1 MIVFKNE
8 GILDINSII
17 TFGVSVKEKE
27 NAIGFFGTG
36 LKYAIAVLLRNGC
49 DISIKAG
56 EDVYDFG
63 TEELIVRGKSFPIIT
78 MNGKPLS
85 FTTEYGKTWE
95 LWQAARELYSNCID
109 EGGTVTNEMEDNFH
123 GTQVVVLGGAF
134 DLVWKERHTFL
145 LSAPVLWANDKLE
158 VCEGPSEY
166 AYYQGIRAYTL
177 PTKSKFTYN
186 LKTQQKLTEDRAL
199 ANWWSAQLDITWAL
213 ASCDNKDVLESVIIN
228 NPENGEDWLEAGFSF
243 DNLHTGAALN
253 ELVGFH
259 IRNKT
264 EGLNKTLLKEAMN
277 RSLLESIPE
286 EYAHNLSPEDV
297 TTIKDAIEMVLRAGF
312 DTTSYTIGVV
322 ESLGEGE
329 TSWAAGDKI
338 YVSRLAMDAG
348 AKKVAAIILLSILK
362 IENGLYTESAEM
374 QDFLLDL
381 VIKLAMRK

>member
-27 NAIGFFGTG
+27 SAIGFFGTG

-56 EDVYDFG
+56 DDVYDFG

-95 LWQAARELYSNCID
+95 LWQAARELYSNCLD
-109 EGGTVTNEMEDNFH
+109 EGGIVTSETEDSFP
-123 GTQVVVLGGAF
+123 GTQVVVSGDAF

-145 LSAPVLWANDKLE
+145 LAAPVLWANDRLE

-166 AYYQGIRAYTL
+166 AYYQGIRAHTL

-186 LKTQQKLTEDRAL
+186 LKNHQKLTEDRAL
-199 ANWWSAQLDITWAL
+199 ANWWGAQCDITWNIAK
-213 ASCDNKDVLESVIIN
+213 CDDEEILERVIIN
-228 NPENGEDWLEAGFSF
+228 NPEEDDDVLEAGFSF
-243 DNLHTGAALN
+243 DNLPTGAVLN
-253 ELVGFH
+253 ALVGFH
-259 IRNKT
+259 LRNKT

-277 RSLLESIPE
+277 RSLLESTPE
-286 EYAHNLSPEDV
+286 EVAHNLSPEDV

-312 DTTSYTIGVV
+312 DTTAYTIGVV

-374 QDFLLDL
+374 QEFLLDL
-381 VIKLAMRK
+381 AIKLAMRK

>member
-27 NAIGFFGTG
+27 SAIGFFGTG

-56 EDVYDFG
+56 ENVYNFG
-63 TEELIVRGKSFPIIT
+63 TEELIVRGKSFPVIT

-95 LWQAARELYSNCID
+95 LWQAARELYSNCLD
-109 EGGTVTNEMEDNFH
+109 EGGVVTEEIDDSFH
-123 GTQVVVLGGAF
+123 GTQVIVMGESF

-145 LSAPVLWANDKLE
+145 LSAPVLWANDRLE

-186 LKTQQKLTEDRAL
+186 VKSHQNLTEDRAL
-199 ANWWSAQLDITWAL
+199 ANWWGAQWDITWAL
-213 ASCDNKDVLESVIIN
+213 ASCDNKDVLESVLIN

-277 RSLLESIPE
+277 RSLLESTPE

-312 DTTSYTIGVV
+312 DTTAYTIGVV
-322 ESLGEGE
+322 ESLGKGE
-329 TSWAAGDKI
+329 TSWAAEDKI

-374 QDFLLDL
+374 QEFLLDL
-381 VIKLAMRK
+381 AIKLAMRK

>member
-27 NAIGFFGTG
+27 SAIGFFGTG

-49 DISIKAG
+49 DISIKSG
-56 EDVYDFG
+56 ETVYDFG
-63 TEELIVRGKSFPIIT
+63 TEELIIRGKSFPVIT
-78 MNGKPLS
+78 LNGKPLS

-95 LWQAARELYSNCID
+95 LWQAARELYSNCLD
-109 EGGTVTNEMEDNFH
+109 ECGTVTNEIDDNFH
-123 GTQVVVLGGAF
+123 GTQVVVIGDAF

-145 LSAPVLWANDKLE
+145 LAAPVLWANDNLE

-186 LKTQQKLTEDRAL
+186 LKTHQKLTEDRAL
-199 ANWWSAQLDITWAL
+199 ANWWGAQWDITWNIAK
-213 ASCDNKDVLESVIIN
+213 CDDKEILERVIIN
-228 NPENGEDWLEAGFSF
+228 HPYEPEGLEAGFDF
-243 DNLHTGAALN
+243 EAVHTGHTLN

-277 RSLLESIPE
+277 RSLLESTPE

-297 TTIKDAIEMVLRAGF
+297 TIIKDAIEMVLRAGF

-329 TSWAAGDKI
+329 TSWAAEDKI

-348 AKKVAAIILLSILK
+348 ARKVAAIILLTILK
-362 IENGLYTESAEM
+362 IENELYTESAEM

>member
-27 NAIGFFGTG
+27 SAIGFFGTG

-49 DISIKAG
+49 DISIQSG

-63 TEELIVRGKSFPIIT
+63 TEELIVRGKSFPVIT

-95 LWQAARELYSNCID
+95 LWQAARELYSNCLD
-109 EGGTVTNEMEDNFH
+109 ENGTVTDEIDDSFH
-123 GTQVVVLGGAF
+123 GTQVVVIGDAF
-134 DLVWKERHTFL
+134 DLVWKERFTFL
-145 LSAPVLWANDKLE
+145 LSAPVLWANDSIE

-166 AYYQGIRAYTL
+166 VYYQGIRAYRL

-186 LKTQQKLTEDRAL
+186 MKSHQRLTEDRAL
-199 ANWWSAQLDITWAL
+199 ANWWGAQWDITWNIAK
-213 ASCDNKDVLESVIIN
+213 CDDKEILERVIIN
-228 NPENGEDWLEAGFSF
+228 HPDEQEGLEAGFSF
-243 DNLHTGAALN
+243 EGMPTGSVLN

-277 RSLLESIPE
+277 RSLLEGNHE
-286 EYAHNLSPEDV
+286 EFAHNLSFEDA

-312 DTTSYTIGVV
+312 DTTAYTIGVV

-338 YVSRLAMDAG
+338 YVSRLTMDAG

>member
-27 NAIGFFGTG
+27 SAIGFFGTG

-95 LWQAARELYSNCID
+95 LWQAARELYSNCLD
-109 EGGTVTNEMEDNFH
+109 EGGIVTSETEDSFP
-123 GTQVVVLGGAF
+123 GTQVVVSGDAF

-145 LSAPVLWANDKLE
+145 LAAPVLWANDRLE

-186 LKTQQKLTEDRAL
+186 LKTHQKLTEDRAL
-199 ANWWSAQLDITWAL
+199 ANWWGAQFELTWAL

-228 NPENGEDWLEAGFSF
+228 NPEVEEDWLEAGFSF

-277 RSLLESIPE
+277 RSLLESTPE
-286 EYAHNLSPEDV
+286 EVAHNLSPEDV

-312 DTTSYTIGVV
+312 DTTAYTIGVV

-374 QDFLLDL
+374 QEFLLDL
-381 VIKLAMRK
+381 AIKLAMRR

>member
-27 NAIGFFGTG
+27 SAIGFFGTG

-49 DISIKAG
+49 DIFIKSG
-56 EDVYDFG
+56 EDVYGFSTD
-63 TEELIVRGKSFPIIT
+63 ELIVRGHSFT
-78 MNGKPLS
+78 VVMMNGSPLS

-95 LWQAARELYSNCID
+95 LWQAARELYSNCLD
-109 EGGTVTNEMEDNFH
+109 ECGTVTDEIDVNFH
-123 GTQVVVLGGAF
+123 GTQVVVSGDAF

-145 LSAPVLWANDKLE
+145 LSAPVLWANDSLE

-186 LKTQQKLTEDRAL
+186 LKTHQKLTEDRAL
-199 ANWWSAQLDITWAL
+199 ANWWGAQWDITWNIAK
-213 ASCDNKDVLESVIIN
+213 CDDKEILERVIIN
-228 NPENGEDWLEAGFSF
+228 HPDEQEGLEAGFNF
-243 DNLHTGAALN
+243 ELVTTCAVLN

-277 RSLLESIPE
+277 RSLLESTPE
-286 EYAHNLSPEDV
+286 EFAHNLSPEDV

-312 DTTSYTIGVV
+312 DTTAYTIGVV

-329 TSWAAGDKI
+329 TSWAAEDKI

-362 IENGLYTESAEM
+362 IENGLYTQSADM
-374 QDFLLDL
+374 QEFLLDL

>member
-27 NAIGFFGTG
+27 SAIGFFGTG

-56 EDVYDFG
+56 ENVYDFG

-95 LWQAARELYSNCID
+95 LWQAARELYSNCLD
-109 EGGTVTNEMEDNFH
+109 ENGTVTAEVDDSFQ
-123 GTQVVVLGGAF
+123 GTQVVVSGDAF

-145 LSAPVLWANDKLE
+145 LAAPVLWANDRLE

-186 LKTQQKLTEDRAL
+186 LKTHQKLTEDRAL
-199 ANWWSAQLDITWAL
+199 ANWWGAQWDITWNIAK
-213 ASCDNKDVLESVIIN
+213 CDDKEILERVIIN
-228 NPENGEDWLEAGFSF
+228 HPDEQEGLEARFNF
-243 DNLHTGAALN
+243 ELVTTCAVLN

-277 RSLLESIPE
+277 RSLLESTPE
-286 EYAHNLSPEDV
+286 EFAHNLSHEDV
-297 TTIKDAIEMVLRAGF
+297 TIIKDAIEMVLRAGF
-312 DTTSYTIGVV
+312 DTTAYTIGIV

-329 TSWAAGDKI
+329 RLWAAEYKI

-348 AKKVAAIILLSILK
+348 AKKVAATILLSILK

-374 QDFLLDL
+374 QEFLLDL
-381 VIKLAMRK
+381 AIKLAMRK

>member
-27 NAIGFFGTG
+27 SAIGFFGTG

-49 DISIKAG
+49 NISIKSG
-56 EDVYDFG
+56 KEVYNFG
-63 TEELIVRGKSFPIIT
+63 TEELIVRGKSFPVIT
-78 MNGKPLS
+78 MNGDQLS

-95 LWQAARELYSNCID
+95 LWQAARELYSNCLD
-109 EGGTVTNEMEDNFH
+109 ENGTVTSEIDDKFH
-123 GTQVVVLGGAF
+123 GTQVVVSGDAF
-134 DLVWKERHTFL
+134 ELVWKERHTFL
-145 LSAPVLWANDKLE
+145 LSAPVLWANDSLE
-158 VCEGPSEY
+158 VCEGTAEHV
-166 AYYQGIRAYTL
+166 YYQGIRAYTL

-186 LKTQQKLTEDRAL
+186 LKTHQKLTEDRAL
-199 ANWWSAQLDITWAL
+199 ANWWGAQWGITWAL

-228 NPENGEDWLEAGFSF
+228 NPEVEEDWLEAGFSF
-243 DNLHTGAALN
+243 DNLHTGATLN

-277 RSLLESIPE
+277 RSLLESTPE

-312 DTTSYTIGVV
+312 DTTAYTIGVV

-374 QDFLLDL
+374 QEFLLDL
-381 VIKLAMRK
+381 AIKLAMRK

>member
-1 MIVFKNE
+1 MIVFKNK

-27 NAIGFFGTG
+27 SAIGFFGTG

-56 EDVYDFG
+56 DDVYDFG
-63 TEELIVRGKSFPIIT
+63 TEELIVRGKSFPIIM
-78 MNGKPLS
+78 MNDKQLS

-95 LWQAARELYSNCID
+95 LWQAARELYSNCLD
-109 EGGTVTNEMEDNFH
+109 EGGTVTNEIDDSFQ
-123 GTQVVVLGGAF
+123 GTQVVVSGDAF

-145 LSAPVLWANDKLE
+145 LSAPVLWANDSLE
-158 VCEGPSEY
+158 VCEGPSAY
-166 AYYQGIRAYTL
+166 VYYQGIRAYTL

-186 LKTQQKLTEDRAL
+186 LKTHQKLTEDRAL
-199 ANWWSAQLDITWAL
+199 ANWWSAQWDITWAL

-228 NPENGEDWLEAGFSF
+228 NPENGEDWPEAGFSF

-277 RSLLESIPE
+277 RSLLESTPE
-286 EYAHNLSPEDV
+286 EFAHNLSPEDV
-297 TTIKDAIEMVLRAGF
+297 ITIKDAIEMVLRAGF
-312 DTTSYTIGVV
+312 DTTAYTIGVV

-374 QDFLLDL
+374 QEFLLDL
-381 VIKLAMRK
+381 AIKLAMRK

>member
-27 NAIGFFGTG
+27 SAIGFFGTG

-56 EDVYDFG
+56 ENVYNFG
-63 TEELIVRGKSFPIIT
+63 TEELIVRGKSFPVIT

-95 LWQAARELYSNCID
+95 LWQAARELYSNCLD
-109 EGGTVTNEMEDNFH
+109 EGGVVTEEIDDSFH
-123 GTQVVVLGGAF
+123 GTQVIVMGESF

-145 LSAPVLWANDKLE
+145 LDAPVLWANDRLD

-186 LKTQQKLTEDRAL
+186 LKNHQKLTEDRAL
-199 ANWWSAQLDITWAL
+199 ANWWGAQWDITWAL
-213 ASCDNKDVLESVIIN
+213 ASCDNKDVLERVIIN
-228 NPENGEDWLEAGFSF
+228 NPEDGEDWLEAGFSF
-243 DNLHTGAALN
+243 EGMPTGATLN

-277 RSLLESIPE
+277 RSLLESTPE
-286 EYAHNLSPEDV
+286 EFAHNLSPEDV
-297 TTIKDAIEMVLRAGF
+297 TIIKDAIEMVLRAGF
-312 DTTSYTIGVV
+312 DTTAYTIGIV

-329 TSWAAGDKI
+329 TSWASEDKI
-338 YVSRLAMDAG
+338 YVSRLAMEAG

-374 QDFLLDL
+374 QEFLLDL

>member
-27 NAIGFFGTG
+27 SAIGFFGTG

-49 DISIKAG
+49 NISIKSG
-56 EDVYDFG
+56 KEVYNFG
-63 TEELIVRGKSFPIIT
+63 TEELIVRGKSFPVIT
-78 MNGKPLS
+78 MNGDQLS

-109 EGGTVTNEMEDNFH
+109 EGGTVTNEIDDNFH

-134 DLVWKERHTFL
+134 ELVWKERHTFL
-145 LSAPVLWANDKLE
+145 LSAPVLWANDSLE
-158 VCEGPSEY
+158 VCEGPSAY

-177 PTKSKFTYN
+177 PTKSKFAYN
-186 LKTQQKLTEDRAL
+186 LKNHQMLTEDRAL
-199 ANWWSAQLDITWAL
+199 ANWWSAQWNITWNIAK
-213 ASCDNKDVLESVIIN
+213 CEDKDVLDRVIIN
-228 NPENGEDWLEAGFSF
+228 PPEEEEWLEAGFDF
-243 DNLHTGAALN
+243 ENTTTGSVLN

-277 RSLLESIPE
+277 RSLLSGS
-286 EYAHNLSPEDV
+286 YDYHAGNLSEEDS

-312 DTTSYTIGVV
+312 DTTAYTIGVV

-329 TSWAAGDKI
+329 TSLAAGDKI

-374 QDFLLDL
+374 QEFLLDL
-381 VIKLAMRK
+381 AIKLAMPR

>member
-27 NAIGFFGTG
+27 SAIGFFGTG
-36 LKYAIAVLLRNGC
+36 LKYAIAVLLRTGC
-49 DISIKAG
+49 DISIKSG
-56 EDVYDFG
+56 EDVYNFG

-78 MNGKPLS
+78 MNGKQLS

-109 EGGTVTNEMEDNFH
+109 EGGNVTNEIDDGFC
-123 GTQVVVLGGAF
+123 GTQVVVQGYPF
-134 DLVWKERHTFL
+134 DLVWKERFTFL
-145 LSAPVLWANDKLE
+145 LSAPVLWANDTLE
-158 VCEGPSEY
+158 VCEGTSEHV
-166 AYYQGIRAYTL
+166 YYQGIRAYSL

-186 LKTQQKLTEDRAL
+186 LKTHQKLTEDRAL
-199 ANWWSAQLDITWAL
+199 ANWWGAQWDITWAL

-228 NPENGEDWLEAGFSF
+228 NPEVEEDWLEAGFSF
-243 DNLHTGAALN
+243 DNLPTGATLN

-259 IRNKT
+259 VRNKT

-277 RSLLESIPE
+277 RSLLESTPE

-297 TTIKDAIEMVLRAGF
+297 TTLKDAIEMVLRAGF

-329 TSWAAGDKI
+329 TSWAAEDKI

-374 QDFLLDL
+374 QEFLLDL
-381 VIKLAMRK
+381 AIKLAMRK

>member
-27 NAIGFFGTG
+27 SAIGFFGTG

-56 EDVYDFG
+56 ENVYDFG

-95 LWQAARELYSNCID
+95 LWQAARELYSNCLD
-109 EGGTVTNEMEDNFH
+109 EGGTITTEIDDRFQ
-123 GTQVVVLGGAF
+123 GTQVVVSGYAF

-145 LSAPVLWANDKLE
+145 LSAPVLWANDSLE

-166 AYYQGIRAYTL
+166 VYYQGIRAYTL

-186 LKTQQKLTEDRAL
+186 LKTHQKLTEDRAL
-199 ANWWSAQLDITWAL
+199 ADWWGAQWDTTWAL

-228 NPENGEDWLEAGFSF
+228 NPEVEEDWLEAGFSF
-243 DNLHTGAALN
+243 DSRPTGATLN

-277 RSLLESIPE
+277 RSLRESTPE
-286 EYAHNLSPEDV
+286 EVAHNLSPEDV
-297 TTIKDAIEMVLRAGF
+297 ITIKDAIEMVLRAGF
-312 DTTSYTIGVV
+312 DTTAYTIGVV

-374 QDFLLDL
+374 QEFLLDL
-381 VIKLAMRK
+381 AIKLAMRK

>member
-27 NAIGFFGTG
+27 SAIGFFGTG

-56 EDVYDFG
+56 ENVYNFG

-85 FTTEYGKTWE
+85 FTTEYGKTWD
-95 LWQAARELYSNCID
+95 LWQAARELYSNCLD
-109 EGGTVTNEMEDNFH
+109 ENGTVTAEIDDSFQ
-123 GTQVVVLGGAF
+123 GTQVVVSGDAF
-134 DLVWKERHTFL
+134 DLVWKERFTFL
-145 LSAPVLWANDKLE
+145 LSAPVLWANDRLE

-186 LKTQQKLTEDRAL
+186 VKSHQNLTEDRAL
-199 ANWWSAQLDITWAL
+199 ANWWGAQWDITWAL
-213 ASCDNKDVLESVIIN
+213 ASCDNREILESVIIN
-228 NPENGEDWLEAGFSF
+228 NPEDGEDWLEAGFSF
-243 DNLHTGAALN
+243 DNLPTGAVLN

-259 IRNKT
+259 LRNKT

-277 RSLLESIPE
+277 RSLLSGTYDH
-286 EYAHNLSPEDV
+286 YASNLSAEDY
-297 TTIKDAIEMVLRAGF
+297 TTLHDAIEMVLRAGF
-312 DTTSYTIGVV
+312 DTTAYTIGLV

-329 TSWAAGDKI
+329 TAWAAEDKI

-362 IENGLYTESAEM
+362 IENELYTESAEM

>member
-27 NAIGFFGTG
+27 SAIGFFGTG

-56 EDVYDFG
+56 ENVYNFG
-63 TEELIVRGKSFPIIT
+63 TEELIVRGKSFPVIT

-95 LWQAARELYSNCID
+95 LWQAARELYSNCLD
-109 EGGTVTNEMEDNFH
+109 EGGVVTEEIDDSFH
-123 GTQVVVLGGAF
+123 GTQVIVMGESF

-145 LSAPVLWANDKLE
+145 LDAPVLWANDRLD

-186 LKTQQKLTEDRAL
+186 LKNHQKLTEDRAL
-199 ANWWSAQLDITWAL
+199 ANWWGAQWDITWAL
-213 ASCDNKDVLESVIIN
+213 ASCDNKDVLERVIIN
-228 NPENGEDWLEAGFSF
+228 NPEVEEDWLEAGFSF
-243 DNLHTGAALN
+243 DNLPTGATLN

-264 EGLNKTLLKEAMN
+264 EGFNKTLLKEAMN
-277 RSLLESIPE
+277 RSLLESTPE
-286 EYAHNLSPEDV
+286 EFAHNLSPEDV
-297 TTIKDAIEMVLRAGF
+297 TIIKDAIEMVLRAGF
-312 DTTSYTIGVV
+312 DTTAYTIGVV

-329 TSWAAGDKI
+329 TSWAAEDKI

-374 QDFLLDL
+374 QEFLLDL
-381 VIKLAMRK
+381 AIKLAMRK

>member
-27 NAIGFFGTG
+27 SAIGFFGTG

-49 DISIKAG
+49 DIFIKSG
-56 EDVYDFG
+56 EDVYGFSTD
-63 TEELIVRGKSFPIIT
+63 ELIVRGHSFT
-78 MNGKPLS
+78 VVMLNGAPLS

-95 LWQAARELYSNCID
+95 LWQAARELYSNCLD
-109 EGGTVTNEMEDNFH
+109 ECGTVTDEMDVNFH
-123 GTQVVVLGGAF
+123 GTQVVVQGYPF

-186 LKTQQKLTEDRAL
+186 LKTHQKLTEDRAL
-199 ANWWSAQLDITWAL
+199 ANWWGAQWDITCAL

-228 NPENGEDWLEAGFSF
+228 NPAVEEDWLEAGFSF
-243 DNLHTGAALN
+243 DNLPTGATLN

-259 IRNKT
+259 VRNKT

-277 RSLLESIPE
+277 RSLLESTPE

-297 TTIKDAIEMVLRAGF
+297 TTLKDAIEMVLRAGF

-329 TSWAAGDKI
+329 TSWAAEDKI
-338 YVSRLAMDAG
+338 YVSRLAMNAG
-348 AKKVAAIILLSILK
+348 AKKVASILLLGILK
-362 IENGLYTESAEM
+362 IENGLYTESVEM
-374 QDFLLDL
+374 QEFLLDL

>member
-27 NAIGFFGTG
+27 SAIGFFGTG

-56 EDVYDFG
+56 DDVYDFG

-85 FTTEYGKTWE
+85 FTTGYGKTWE
-95 LWQAARELYSNCID
+95 LWQAARELYSNCLD
-109 EGGTVTNEMEDNFH
+109 ENGTVTNEIDDNFH
-123 GTQVVVLGGAF
+123 GTQVVVSG
-134 DLVWKERHTFL
+134 DVELVWKERHTFL
-145 LSAPVLWANDKLE
+145 LSAPVLWANNSLE

-166 AYYQGIRAYTL
+166 VYYQGIRVYTL

-186 LKTQQKLTEDRAL
+186 LKTHQKLTEDRAL
-199 ANWWSAQLDITWAL
+199 ANWWGAEWDITHAL
-213 ASCDNKDVLESVIIN
+213 CLCDNKDILDSVIIN
-228 NPENGEDWLEAGFSF
+228 NQEDGDDWLEAGFSF
-243 DNLHTGAALN
+243 EGMPTGSVLN

-277 RSLLESIPE
+277 RSLRESAPE

-312 DTTSYTIGVV
+312 DTTAYTIGVV

-338 YVSRLAMDAG
+338 YVARLAMNAG

-362 IENGLYTESAEM
+362 IENGLYTQSADM
-374 QDFLLDL
+374 QEFLLDL

>member
-134 DLVWKERHTFL
+134 ELVWKERHTFL
-145 LSAPVLWANDKLE
+145 LSAPVLWANDRLE

-186 LKTQQKLTEDRAL
+186 LKTHQKLTEDRAL
-199 ANWWSAQLDITWAL
+199 ANWWGAQWDITWNIAK
-213 ASCDNKDVLESVIIN
+213 CDDKELLERVIIN
-228 NPENGEDWLEAGFSF
+228 HPDEQEWLEAGFNF
-243 DNLHTGAALN
+243 ENTTTGSVLN

-277 RSLLESIPE
+277 RSLLESTPE
-286 EYAHNLSPEDV
+286 EFSHNLSPEDV

-312 DTTSYTIGVV
+312 DTTAYTIGLV

-362 IENGLYTESAEM
+362 IENELYTESAEM

>member
-1 MIVFKNE
+1 MIVFRNE

-27 NAIGFFGTG
+27 SAIGFFGTG

-49 DISIKAG
+49 NISIKSG
-56 EDVYDFG
+56 ENVYDFG

-78 MNGKPLS
+78 MNGTPLS

-95 LWQAARELYSNCID
+95 LWQAARELYSNCLD
-109 EGGTVTNEMEDNFH
+109 ECGYVTDYINDTFT
-123 GTQVVVLGGAF
+123 GTQVVVTGEAF

-145 LSAPVLWANDKLE
+145 LSAPVLWANDRLE

-186 LKTQQKLTEDRAL
+186 LKTHQKLTEDRAL
-199 ANWWSAQLDITWAL
+199 ANWWGAQGDITWAL
-213 ASCDNKDVLESVIIN
+213 ASCENKDVLDRVIISD
-228 NPENGEDWLEAGFSF
+228 PEDVEEVLEAGFSF
-243 DNLHTGAALN
+243 AYVPTGAVMN
-253 ELVGFH
+253 ELVSFH

-264 EGLNKTLLKEAMN
+264 EGLNKTLLKEAMH
-277 RSLLESIPE
+277 RSLLESTPD
-286 EYAHNLSPEDV
+286 EYSHNLSPEDV

-312 DTTSYTIGVV
+312 DTTAYTIGVV

-329 TSWAAGDKI
+329 TSWAAEDKI

-362 IENGLYTESAEM
+362 IENGLHTQSAEI
-374 QDFLLDL
+374 QEFLLDL
-381 VIKLAMRK
+381 VIKLAMRR

>member
-27 NAIGFFGTG
+27 SAIGFFGTG

-56 EDVYDFG
+56 DDVYDFG

-95 LWQAARELYSNCID
+95 LWQAARELYSNCLD
-109 EGGTVTNEMEDNFH
+109 EGGTVTNEIDDNFH
-123 GTQVVVLGGAF
+123 GTQVVVSGDAF

-145 LSAPVLWANDKLE
+145 LAAPVLWANNSLE

-166 AYYQGIRAYTL
+166 VYYQGIRVYTL
-177 PTKSKFTYN
+177 PTKSKYTYN
-186 LKTQQKLTEDRAL
+186 LLCKQKLTEDRAL
-199 ANWWSAQLDITWAL
+199 ANWWGAEGDILLAL
-213 ASCDNKDVLESVIIN
+213 GTCDNKEILENVIIA
-228 NPENGEDWLEAGFSF
+228 NPDEESLEDGFSF
-243 DNLHTGAALN
+243 EYITTGETLN

-259 IRNKT
+259 IRNGT

-277 RSLLESIPE
+277 RSLLTSTPE
-286 EYAHNLSPEDV
+286 EYTNNLSPEDV
-297 TTIKDAIEMVLRAGF
+297 TVIKDAIEIVLRAGF
-312 DTTSYTIGVV
+312 DTTAYTIGLV

-329 TSWAAGDKI
+329 ISWAAGEKI
-338 YVSRLAMDAG
+338 YVSRLAMDEG
-348 AKKVAAIILLSILK
+348 AKKVASIIILSILK
-362 IENGLYTESAEM
+362 IEKGLNTESRAM

-381 VIKLAMRK
+381 VAKLAMRK

>member
-27 NAIGFFGTG
+27 SAIGFFGTG

-56 EDVYDFG
+56 ENVYDFG

-85 FTTEYGKTWE
+85 FTAEYGKTWE
-95 LWQAARELYSNCID
+95 LWQAARELYSNCLD
-109 EGGTVTNEMEDNFH
+109 EGGTITTEIDDRFP
-123 GTQVVVLGGAF
+123 GTQVVVSGYAF

-145 LSAPVLWANDKLE
+145 LSAPVLWANDSLE

-166 AYYQGIRAYTL
+166 VYYQGIRAYTL

-186 LKTQQKLTEDRAL
+186 LKTHQKLTEDRAL
-199 ANWWSAQLDITWAL
+199 ADWWGAQWDITWAL

-228 NPENGEDWLEAGFSF
+228 NPEVEEDWLEAGFSF
-243 DNLHTGAALN
+243 DNRPTGATLN

-259 IRNKT
+259 VRNKT

-277 RSLLESIPE
+277 RSLLESTE
-286 EYAHNLSPEDV
+286 FSHNLSPEDV
-297 TTIKDAIEMVLRAGF
+297 PTIKDAIEMVLRAGF
-312 DTTSYTIGVV
+312 DTTAYTIGVV

-338 YVSRLAMDAG
+338 YVSRLTMDAG

-374 QDFLLDL
+374 QEFLLEL
-381 VIKLAMRK
+381 AITLAMRK

>member
-27 NAIGFFGTG
+27 SAIGFFGTG

-49 DISIKAG
+49 NISIKSG
-56 EDVYDFG
+56 KEVYNFG
-63 TEELIVRGKSFPIIT
+63 TEELIVRGKSFPVIT
-78 MNGKPLS
+78 MNGDQLS

-95 LWQAARELYSNCID
+95 LWQAARELYSNCLD
-109 EGGTVTNEMEDNFH
+109 EGGVVTEEIDDSFP
-123 GTQVVVLGGAF
+123 GTQVIVMGESF

-177 PTKSKFTYN
+177 PTRAKFTYN
-186 LKTQQKLTEDRAL
+186 LKTHQKLTEDRAL
-199 ANWWSAQLDITWAL
+199 ANWWGAQFELTWAL
-213 ASCDNKDVLESVIIN
+213 ASCDNREILESVIIN
-228 NPENGEDWLEAGFSF
+228 NPEDGEDWLEAGFSF

-277 RSLLESIPE
+277 RSLLESTPE
-286 EYAHNLSPEDV
+286 EYAHNLSQEDV

-312 DTTSYTIGVV
+312 DTTTYTIGVV

-329 TSWAAGDKI
+329 TSWAAEDKI

-374 QDFLLDL
+374 QEYLLDL

>member
-27 NAIGFFGTG
+27 SAIGFFGTG

-49 DISIKAG
+49 DISIKTG

-95 LWQAARELYSNCID
+95 LWQAARELYSNCLD
-109 EGGTVTNEMEDNFH
+109 EGGVVTEEIDDSFH
-123 GTQVVVLGGAF
+123 GTQVIVMGESF

-145 LSAPVLWANDKLE
+145 LDAPVLWANDRLD

-186 LKTQQKLTEDRAL
+186 LKNHQRLTEDRAL
-199 ANWWSAQLDITWAL
+199 ANWWGAQWDIVSDL
-213 ASCDNKDVLESVIIN
+213 CRCDNKEILEQVIITP
-228 NPENGEDWLEAGFSF
+228 PEDEQEWIESGFSF
-243 DNLHTGAALN
+243 EGRITGATLN

-277 RSLLESIPE
+277 RSLLESTPE

-297 TTIKDAIEMVLRAGF
+297 TTIKDAIEMALRAGF
-312 DTTSYTIGVV
+312 DTTAYTIGVV

-338 YVSRLAMDAG
+338 YVSRLAMNAG
-348 AKKVAAIILLSILK
+348 AKKVASILLLSILK
-362 IENGLYTESAEM
+362 IENELYTESAEM

>member
-27 NAIGFFGTG
+27 SAIGFFGTG
-36 LKYAIAVLLRNGC
+36 LKYAIAVLLQNGC
-49 DISIKAG
+49 DISIKSG
-56 EDVYDFG
+56 EDVYNFG
-63 TEELIVRGKSFPIIT
+63 TEELIVRGKSFPVIT
-78 MNGKPLS
+78 MNDKQLS

-109 EGGTVTNEMEDNFH
+109 EGGTVTNEIDDNFH

-134 DLVWKERHTFL
+134 ELVWKERHTFL
-145 LSAPVLWANDKLE
+145 LSAPVLWASDRLE

-186 LKTQQKLTEDRAL
+186 LKTHQKLTEDRAL
-199 ANWWSAQLDITWAL
+199 ANWWGAQWDITWAL

-228 NPENGEDWLEAGFSF
+228 NPEVEEDWLEAGFSF
-243 DNLHTGAALN
+243 DNLHTGATLN

-277 RSLLESIPE
+277 RSLLESTPE

-312 DTTSYTIGVV
+312 DTTAYTIGVV

-348 AKKVAAIILLSILK
+348 AKKVAAIILLSLLK
-362 IENGLYTESAEM
+362 IENGFYTQSAEM
-374 QDFLLDL
+374 QEFLLSL
-381 VIKLAMRK
+381 VIKLALRR

>member
-8 GILDINSII
+8 GTLDINSIT

-27 NAIGFFGTG
+27 SAIGFFGTG

-49 DISIKAG
+49 SITIKTG
-56 EDVYDFG
+56 EETYEFA
-63 TEELIVRGKSFPIIT
+63 TEELIVRNVSFPVVT
-78 MNGKPLS
+78 MNGKQLS

-109 EGGTVTNEMEDNFH
+109 EGGNVTKEIDDSFN
-123 GTQVVVLGGAF
+123 GTQVVVLGAEF
-134 DLVWKERHTFL
+134 ESTWRARHTFL
-145 LSAPVLWANDKLE
+145 LSAPVLWANDTLE

-177 PTKSKFTYN
+177 HTKSKFTYN
-186 LKTQQKLTEDRAL
+186 LKTHQKLTEDRAL
-199 ANWWSAQLDITWAL
+199 ANWWGAQWGTTWAL

-228 NPENGEDWLEAGFSF
+228 NPEVEEDWLEAGFSF
-243 DNLHTGAALN
+243 DNLHTGATLN

-264 EGLNKTLLKEAMN
+264 EGLNKTLLREAMN
-277 RSLLESIPE
+277 RSLLESTPE
-286 EYAHNLSPEDV
+286 EYAHNLSHEDV
-297 TTIKDAIEMVLRAGF
+297 TIIKDAIEMVLRAGF
-312 DTTSYTIGVV
+312 DTTAYTIGVV

-329 TSWAAGDKI
+329 TSWAAEDKI
-338 YVSRLAMDAG
+338 YVSRLTMDAG

-374 QDFLLDL
+374 QEFLLDL
-381 VIKLAMRK
+381 AIKLAMRK

>member
-27 NAIGFFGTG
+27 SAIGFFGTG

-49 DISIKAG
+49 EIAIKSG
-56 EDVYDFG
+56 MDVYYFS
-63 TEELIVRGKSFPIIT
+63 TNELIVRGKSFPVIT
-78 MNGKPLS
+78 MNGTQLA

-109 EGGTVTNEMEDNFH
+109 EGGTVSAEIDDNFQ
-123 GTQVVVLGGAF
+123 GTQVVVSGAEF
-134 DLVWKERHTFL
+134 ESTWRARHTFL
-145 LSAPVLWANDKLE
+145 LSAPVLWANDRLE

-186 LKTQQKLTEDRAL
+186 LKNHQKLTEDRAL
-199 ANWWSAQLDITWAL
+199 ANWWGAEWDITHAL
-213 ASCDNKDVLESVIIN
+213 CLCDNKDILDNVIIN
-228 NPENGEDWLEAGFSF
+228 NPEDGDDWLEAGFSF
-243 DNLHTGAALN
+243 EGMPTGATLN

-277 RSLLESIPE
+277 RSLLESTPE
-286 EYAHNLSPEDV
+286 EVAHNLSPEDM

-312 DTTSYTIGVV
+312 DTTAYTIGVV

-329 TSWAAGDKI
+329 TSWAAEDKI
-338 YVSRLAMDAG
+338 YVSRIAMDAG
-348 AKKVAAIILLSILK
+348 ARKVAAIILLSILK

-374 QDFLLDL
+374 QEFLLDL
-381 VIKLAMRK
+381 AIKLAMRK

>member
-27 NAIGFFGTG
+27 SAIGFFGTG

-49 DISIKAG
+49 DISIQSG

-63 TEELIVRGKSFPIIT
+63 TEELIVRGKSFPVIT

-109 EGGTVTNEMEDNFH
+109 EGGNVTNEIDDSFN
-123 GTQVVVLGGAF
+123 GTQVVVLGAEF
-134 DLVWKERHTFL
+134 ESTWRARHTFL
-145 LSAPVLWANDKLE
+145 LSAPVLWANDRLD

-177 PTKSKFTYN
+177 PTKSKYTYN
-186 LKTQQKLTEDRAL
+186 LKTHQKLTEDRAL
-199 ANWWSAQLDITWAL
+199 ANWWGAQWDITWNIAK
-213 ASCDNKDVLESVIIN
+213 CEDKDVLDRVIIN
-228 NPENGEDWLEAGFSF
+228 PPEEEEWLEAGFDF
-243 DNLHTGAALN
+243 ENTTTGSVLN

-264 EGLNKTLLKEAMN
+264 EGLNKTLLMEAMT
-277 RSLLESIPE
+277 RGTYDH
-286 EYAHNLSPEDV
+286 YASNLSAEDY
-297 TTIKDAIEMVLRAGF
+297 TTLQDAIEMVLRAGF
-312 DTTSYTIGVV
+312 DTTAYTIGVV

-362 IENGLYTESAEM
+362 IENGLYTQSADM
-374 QDFLLDL
+374 QEFLLDL
-381 VIKLAMRK
+381 ALKLAMRK